1 MSVEAVL
8 SSREEIANKI
18 IYNIRN
24 YGLPDGKE
32 PLAERPYNDFSRL
45 KYPFTGANYLRV
57 LASKEQ
63 DPRWYKLSDA
73 KRFGLRVRKDAETI
87 ELESWTH
94 LDKGIRHASAK
105 LEKYVNARYVMDLPP
120 REKLPLDCG
129 ESMDK
134 AVRLLRC
141 AEETAKNRE
150 FSFPEGKENLYYRF
164 VNASSHLLGEEIK
177 ERDAAK
183 RLAPTLTAYLAF
195 KTAGLSMDYRQPLF
209 SDTQLEL
216 LEGEQGAKDL
226 FRAMGKAS
234 SILNRLQ
241 TAELTLLDEYAHE
254 GRGEYFKDLRITLF
268 YSEADELT
276 GRGVHNEHLG
286 EMPAGVHNEHFFR
299 PGVYKQEAAYE
310 LLSAM
315 LQADKERWEKNLGRH
330 DGFGR
335 TKISVECGDFQL
347 NEAVINLGRLELA
360 NKKTAIRALGHRL
373 PKEAQKELDDE
384 EGLRLHLFRYD
395 RTLEENR
402 AAVVERKQEL
412 ETFIKECDTVK
423 RTLRRDERRYLR
435 EHEDMQE
442 DMEKTAPTYLYYFS
456 NLSSLSGE
464 PHIAKNALEIHYD
477 LKEFQTGHVRF
488 YNGRKVVD
496 MPSSSGII
504 VESAWPLR
512 TEVGR
517 SVYTEKEAQDY
528 ERLNRFSIAYR
539 EEGKPFTKEMPVV
552 RGEKAMELFISHK
565 LEDAIMACTEKHP
578 QEYEVGVKLE
588 FRYDDQ
594 PFYSIRYMEGSG
606 ELNHK
611 LPVGMPHLE
620 NQQEDKEFQKAV
632 HTWAKYH
639 NENRLAACT
648 MLYSRSWVPII
659 ERREQKKLA
668 LEQTHGKANTKINIQ
683 RVAEQKTAGLG
694 R

>member
-1 MSVEAVL
+1 MTVDAVL
-8 SSREEIANKI
+8 FSREEIANKI
-18 IYNIRN
+18 VYNIRN

-94 LDKGIRHASAK
+94 LDKGIQHARAK
-105 LEKYVNARYVMDLPP
+105 LEKYVNARYVLDLPP
-120 REKLPLDCG
+120 REKVLLDCG

-141 AEETAKNRE
+141 AETMAQNRD
-150 FSFPEGKENLYYRF
+150 FTYPEGKENLFYRF
-164 VNASSHLLGEEIK
+164 VNASSRLLGEEIK
-177 ERDAAK
+177 ERDAAQ

-195 KTAGLSMDYRQPLF
+195 KTAGLSMDCQKLPLF
-209 SDTQLEL
+209 SESQLEL
-216 LEGEQGAKDL
+216 LEGKQGAKDL

-234 SILNRLQ
+234 STLNRLQ
-241 TAELTLLDEYAHE
+241 TAELSLFDEYAHE
-254 GRGEYFKDLRITLF
+254 GRGEYFKDLRVTLF
-268 YSEADELT
+268 YSEAGELT
-276 GRGVHNEHLG
+276 GKGVHNEHLG
-286 EMPAGVHNEHFFR
+286 DLPTGVHNEHFFE

-315 LQADKERWEKNLGRH
+315 LQVDKERWEKNLGRH

-360 NKKTAIRALGHRL
+360 NKKTAIHALGHRL
-373 PKEAQKELDDE
+373 PKEAQKELEDE

-412 ETFIKECDTVK
+412 EAFIDKCDTVK
-423 RTLRRDERRYLR
+423 RTLRRDERKYLR
-435 EHEDMQE
+435 EHKSLQE
-442 DMEKTAPTYLYYFS
+442 DLARTAPTYLYYF
-456 NLSSLSGE
+456 NNQRGLSE
-464 PHIAKNALEIHYD
+464 EHVARNAMKVHYD
-477 LKEFQTGHVRF
+477 LKDFHAARV
-488 YNGRKVVD
+488 NAPDGREVAD
-496 MPSSSGII
+496 MPDSGII

-512 TEVGR
+512 TEWGKP
-517 SVYTEKEAQDY
+517 VYTEKEAQDY

-539 EEGKPFTKEMPVV
+539 EEGKPFAKEMPVV
-552 RGEKAMELFISHK
+552 RGGEAMELFISHK
-565 LEDAIMACTEKHP
+565 LEDAALATVEKHP
-578 QEYEVGVKLE
+578 QEYEVGVKME

-594 PFYSIRYMEGSG
+594 PFYSLRYTEGNG

-620 NQQEDKEFQKAV
+620 NPQEDRKFQEAV
-632 HTWAKYH
+632 HTWAKFH

-648 MLYSRSWVPII
+648 MLYSKSWVPVI
-659 ERREQKKLA
+659 ERRVQKKLA
-668 LEQTHGKANTKINIQ
+668 LEQTKGEVKKKINIQ
-683 RVAEQKTAGLG
+683 KVAEQKAAGLG